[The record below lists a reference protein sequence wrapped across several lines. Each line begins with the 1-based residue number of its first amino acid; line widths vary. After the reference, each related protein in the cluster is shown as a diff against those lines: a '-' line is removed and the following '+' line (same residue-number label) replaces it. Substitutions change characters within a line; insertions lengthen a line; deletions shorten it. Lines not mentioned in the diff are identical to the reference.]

1 MATRV
6 PRTRAARDIT
16 RLQSEFEK
24 QMREMNERQAKAFSE
39 YTAATSATM
48 APYEAQMASYTGTLL
63 PEYERQVRDYN
74 EALKAYQEQV
84 KAELG
89 KTVDYGAPAQYR
101 EVTSVA
107 TPVTG
112 VAQTTP
118 YVYDPA
124 NPFNFPVLTQPVFT
138 DSSSFMGPGF
148 VNAPIMGGPTEGTTF
163 EEVPIFDVPKFTRT
177 APVMPEA
184 PTAPKVQAF
193 DTSKFEAEAAQLQ
206 ERLQRE
212 LSARRGSR
220 LAAVRRQPRA
230 GLMAGA

>member
-1 MATRV
+1 MAIRQ
-6 PRTRAARDIT
+6 TRAGRDIA
-16 RLQSEFEK
+16 RLQSQFEK
-24 QMREMNERQAKAFSE
+24 QMRDMSERQARAFRE

-63 PEYERQVRDYN
+63 PEYERQVKDYN
-74 EALKAYQEQV
+74 KALKAYQDQV

-101 EVTSVA
+101 EVPTQ
-107 TPVTG
+107 
-112 VAQTTP
+112 AQ
-118 YVYDPA
+118 A
-124 NPFNFPVLTQPVFT
+124 GEASPFMFGG
-138 DSSSFMGPGF
+138 FM
-148 VNAPIMGGPTEGTTF
+148 NAPIMGGPTEGTTF

-220 LAAVRRQPRA
+220 LAAVRRQPRQ

>member
-16 RLQSEFEK
+16 RLQTEFEK

-63 PEYERQVRDYN
+63 PEYERQVKDYN

-84 KAELG
+84 KAELA
-89 KTVDYGAPAQYR
+89 KPVDYSAPTQYR
-101 EVTSVA
+101 M
-107 TPVTG
+107 
-112 VAQTTP
+112 AQAQP
-118 YVYDPA
+118 QVGES
-124 NPFNFPVLTQPVFT
+124 NPFMF
-138 DSSSFMGPGF
+138 GGF
-148 VNAPIMGGPTEGTTF
+148 VNAPIMGGPTEGMAI

-184 PTAPKVQAF
+184 PTAPTVQAF
-193 DTSKFEAEAAQLQ
+193 DTSKFEEESAQLQ

-212 LSARRGSR
+212 IGARRGAR
-220 LAAVRRQPRA
+220 LAAVRRQPRS
-230 GLMAGA
+230 GLMAGV